1 MPRTEAERRRRRR
14 RFCVDSIRRCLH
26 EYCKMFDT
34 EAQQCKLKDLA
45 ERARNA
51 ALARQAISQG
61 RREEAPP
68 REDEPDLPS
77 AESGAADAPPE
88 APS

>member
-1 MPRTEAERRRRRR
+1 MPRTEAERKRRRR

-26 EYCKMFDT
+26 EYCKMYDT

-45 ERARNA
+45 ERARKA
-51 ALARQAISQG
+51 ALLRRAMSLGG
-61 RREEAPP
+61 RKDAEPCQ
-68 REDEPDLPS
+68 DEPDLPS
-77 AESGAADAPPE
+77 AETRAADAPPE